1 MFTGRACLAASLIVA
16 LAACKSQEQK
26 AAENAAKQLAE
37 ASKNME
43 EAAKSGQAPNMGDA
57 MAALGAAMGAANG
70 GKQVETVDFR
80 TLKDMLPE
88 SVAGMK
94 RTEATGEKNA
104 AMGMQVS
111 TAMGRYSNE
120 QGNDAKITI
129 TDIGTMTG
137 LAGMAAYAWA
147 MTDIDRE
154 TSTGYEKTTR
164 FNGHKAIE
172 KYDRETKWGDI
183 SVLVGDRFVVAAEG
197 NASIDQLK
205 SGLNSVNMGKLE
217 SMKGQGVK

>member
-1 MFTGRACLAASLIVA
+1 MFTGRAFLAASLIVA
-16 LAACKSQEQK
+16 LATCKSQEQK

-111 TAMGRYSNE
+111 TAMGRYSND

-129 TDIGTMTG
+129 TDIGSMTG

-164 FNGHKAIE
+164 FNGHKAME

-183 SVLVGDRFVVAAEG
+183 SVLVADRFVVAAEG